1 MRGSVYYQATF
12 LLKLVFSSGIK
23 KEERI
28 DSLHE
33 NYQNIASYKT
43 AEAYRSVWENFFNY
57 LKEHWN
63 IKDAEQI
70 ERIHI
75 QSYMDYKIEYYP
87 SKQYLEKI
95 SSAFGKLEV
104 ALNTFS
110 RTYKNSEKTYDFS
123 VRKEMLKTAIDLK
136 NVANNY
142 HNRAYTNP
150 EKIIE
155 KLQEHN
161 HQIAA
166 RIELEGG
173 ARLEGCA
180 LIKKDQLQGYR
191 IDTITKQDMGVIV
204 TKEKGGKAGEVLIY
218 QNTYRELSNILSKQ
232 NKFKI
237 NKQKYFQDIRQ
248 ACQNTNENPE
258 GTHGFRWCFAK
269 RRLMEYVKAGYSYEQ
284 ALKMVSSEMKHNRA
298 SITEHY
304 LC

>member
-12 LLKLVFSSGIK
+12 LLKLVFSLGAK
-23 KEERI
+23 KEERV
-28 DSLHE
+28 DSSHE

-57 LKEHWN
+57 LKEHWQ

-70 ERIHI
+70 EPIHI

-110 RTYKNSEKTYDFS
+110 RTYKSSEKTYDFS
-123 VRKEMLKTAIDLK
+123 IRKQILKSAIDLK
-136 NVANNY
+136 YVANNY
-142 HNRAYTNP
+142 HNRAYMNP

-155 KLQEHN
+155 NLQEYN
-161 HQIAA
+161 HKIAA
-166 RIELEGG
+166 RIELQGG

-180 LIKKDQLQGYR
+180 LIKKEQLQGYR
-191 IDTITKQDMGVIV
+191 IDDITNQERGLLY
-204 TKEKGGKAGEVLIY
+204 TKEKGGKVGEVLIHKD
-218 QNTYRELSNILSKQ
+218 TYDELSNIISKYD
-232 NKFKI
+232 KFKI
-237 NKQKYFQDIRQ
+237 NKQKYFHDIRQ
-248 ACQNTNENPE
+248 ACHNTNENPE
-258 GTHGFRWCFAK
+258 GTHGFRWNFAK
-269 RRLMEYVKAGYSYEQ
+269 RRLMEYVKSGRTYEQ
-284 ALKMVSSEMKHNRA
+284 ALKTVSSEMKHNRA

>member
-12 LLKLVFSSGIK
+12 LLKLVFSAGTK
-23 KEERI
+23 KEERV
-28 DSLHE
+28 DTSHE
-33 NYQNIASYKT
+33 NYQKISSYKT
-43 AEAYRSVWENFFNY
+43 MEAYRSVWENFFNY
-57 LKEHWN
+57 LKEHWQ
-63 IKDAEQI
+63 IKDYEKI
-70 ERIHI
+70 EPIHI

-95 SSAFGKLEV
+95 SAAFGKLEV

-110 RTYKNSEKTYDFS
+110 RQYRDSQNTYDFS
-123 VRKEMLKTAIDLK
+123 IRKQILKSAKDLK

-142 HNRAYTNP
+142 HNRAYKNP

-155 KLQEHN
+155 NLHEHN
-161 HQIAA
+161 HKIAA

-180 LIKKDQLQGYR
+180 LIKKDQIVGYKT
-191 IDTITKQDMGVIV
+191 DEITNEERGTLI
-204 TKEKGGKAGEVLIY
+204 TKEKGGKVGEILI
-218 QNTYRELSNILSKQ
+218 NVDTYKELSNIILRDG
-232 NKFKI
+232 KFKI

-248 ACQNTNENPE
+248 ACQITNEVPE
-258 GTHGFRWCFAK
+258 GTHGFRWSFAQ
-269 RRLMEYVKAGYSYEQ
+269 RRVMEYVQAGYTYEV
-284 ALKMVSSEMKHNRA
+284 ALKTVSSEMKHNRA